1 MTRTLAVRLDSLG
14 DVLVTGPAVRALAAS
29 SSSLTVL
36 AGPLGRPAAE
46 LLPGVDEVLC
56 WRAPWIDARPE
67 PVDREHVEQLRGD
80 LEARRFDR
88 AVVFTSFHQSALPTA
103 LVLRLAGVPWV
114 GAISGDYPGSLLDV
128 RHQVPEQLPE
138 PVRALSL
145 AAACGAPLPPGDD
158 GSLAVRL
165 DAGRPLPPGIEPPY
179 VVLHPGTSVP
189 ARAWPADRFR
199 EACALLV
206 SEGHRVV
213 VTGSPA
219 ERGLTAYARG
229 VSGAEDLGG
238 HTDLAGLAR
247 VLAHAQVVVV
257 GNTGPAHLAAA
268 VGTPVV
274 SLFAPTVPAAQWA
287 PYGVPRVLLG
297 DQQAACRDSRATSC
311 AVPGHPCLG
320 SVSADDVLAAVRTL
334 SGASV

>member
-1 MTRTLAVRLDSLG
+1 VTKTLAVRLDSLG

-114 GAISGDYPGSLLDV
+114 GAISEDYPGSLLDV

-165 DAGRPLPPGIEPPY
+165 DARRLLPPGIEPPY

-206 SEGHRVV
+206 SEGHRVL
-213 VTGSPA
+213 VTGLR
-219 ERGLTAYARG
+219 ERRERRRRPRRSHRPRR
-229 VSGAEDLGG
+229 SGARAGPRPGG
-238 HTDLAGLAR
+238 GGRKHR
-247 VLAHAQVVVV
+247 
-257 GNTGPAHLAAA
+257 
-268 VGTPVV
+268 
-274 SLFAPTVPAAQWA
+274 
-287 PYGVPRVLLG
+287 
-297 DQQAACRDSRATSC
+297 SRAPRRRGRH
-311 AVPGHPCLG
+311 ARRV
-320 SVSADDVLAAVRTL
+320 AVRAHRPGRAM
-334 SGASV
+334 GAVRRAAGAAG